1 MKKQRKHYTPEEKV
15 AILRRH
21 LLEKEP
27 ISKLCDELGL
37 QPTVFYRWQK
47 EFFENGVSAFEQKA
61 RPNYSAEQERIAYL
75 EKKIQTKDEVL
86 AELMAEQAAL
96 KKSLVRGICGYGGSR
111 KEAPTSALGDIF
123 RLRSQRT
130 LDSN

>member
-1 MKKQRKHYTPEEKV
+1 MKKHRKHYTPEEKV

-47 EFFENGVSAFEQKA
+47 EFFENGASAFEQKA
-61 RPNYSAEQERIAYL
+61 RPNHSAEQERIAYL
-75 EKKIQTKDEVL
+75 EKKIQTNDEVQTPARVPRSL
-86 AELMAEQAAL
+86 FLVVAL
-96 KKSLVRGICGYGGSR
+96 RHCLHNCAQLSSW
-111 KEAPTSALGDIF
+111 ASPM
-123 RLRSQRT
+123 RSPSGPRM
-130 LDSN
+130 